1 MREKKTALKFFTIC
15 QYQQEEDYLSAMHA
29 QGWQLAKIIFPCF
42 YQFEQCEPKKVAYR
56 LDYNQEG
63 LANKTEY
70 IQMFSDCGWEYLF
83 EFCGYSYFRSQSER
97 SRGQDEIF
105 CDDASRLDLM
115 KRVLRDRMIP
125 LIVMFVL
132 VILPQFAVTTLG
144 YGGGGSIQ
152 EGLSVCFLL
161 LAILYLVIFGVT
173 AFQFYQYEKRIWPE
187 KTGIKYKYCGIF
199 GFIVLIVLCM
209 GLFLYFGWTL
219 RD

>member
-1 MREKKTALKFFTIC
+1 MREKKTALKFFTVC
-15 QYQQEEDYLSAMHA
+15 QYQQEEDYLSTMHA
-29 QGWQLAKIIFPCF
+29 QGWQLAKIIFSCF

-70 IQMFSDCGWEYLF
+70 VQMFSDCGWEYLF

-97 SRGQDEIF
+97 SRGQEEIF

-115 KRVLRDRMIP
+115 KRVLRGRMIP

-144 YGGGGSIQ
+144 
-152 EGLSVCFLL
+152 
-161 LAILYLVIFGVT
+161 
-173 AFQFYQYEKRIWPE
+173 
-187 KTGIKYKYCGIF
+187 
-199 GFIVLIVLCM
+199 
-209 GLFLYFGWTL
+209 
-219 RD
+219 